1 MWNDRA
7 DRLSILRRPTAM
19 LYDSDM
25 QRIEDLKPLMHRW
38 FDQVWNAKNADA
50 LDELLSPNCRAH
62 GIQSGRVLMGPG
74 EFREFHAGFC
84 QAFPDLK
91 FTVEDFLQDGNKTA
105 VRFSASGTYA
115 GGLPG
120 NGLAGNKISLTGQ
133 SICHW
138 ENGQIIE
145 GWNNYD
151 ELQVLAQ
158 IGAVAFPE

>member
-1 MWNDRA
+1 MPDV
-7 DRLSILRRPTAM
+7 
-19 LYDSDM
+19 
-25 QRIEDLKPLMHRW
+25 EDLKPLIQRW

-50 LDELLSPNCRAH
+50 IDELLAPDCRAH
-62 GIQSGRVLMGPG
+62 GIQNGKILVGPR
-74 EFREFHAGFC
+74 EFREFHSGFC

-91 FTVEDFLQDGNKTA
+91 FTVEDVLQEGNKTA
-105 VRFSASGTYA
+105 VRFSALGTYA

-120 NGLAGNKISLTGQ
+120 NGLAGNKIRLTGQ

-138 ENGQIIE
+138 KDGQIAE

-158 IGAVAFPE
+158 IGAVDLPE